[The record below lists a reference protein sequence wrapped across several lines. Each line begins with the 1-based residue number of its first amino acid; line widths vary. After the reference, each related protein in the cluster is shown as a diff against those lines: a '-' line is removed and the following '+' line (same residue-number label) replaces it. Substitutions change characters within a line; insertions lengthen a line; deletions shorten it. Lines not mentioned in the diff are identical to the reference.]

1 MGTIKLWASIVGLV
15 AVCGGVYKYLRNKTV
30 AEAPAARTIASTVG
44 TTKPIDKSE
53 ERPSGKFN
61 AWDYHFKP
69 GKAFEAEFKREIS
82 GEAQKQKGVTAQFAE
97 SKIDGKVTFH
107 GVKYE
112 SSTVSVVAHFDLK
125 TLQSPLVDFSI
136 AYEFGVLKGP
146 GADKAKAAAPVPA
159 APAKPGEPA
168 TATAALP
175 AKFKNSILLELTPSG
190 RIRRILRTTPG
201 MSDEGAS
208 LMSEA
213 VTAMLYRWPEES
225 PPKNGGKVTRDERDE
240 TGKKFKMDYEYTNS
254 GSDEV
259 MIKGIAVLEPP
270 KKQEGMLEQM
280 VFEATSRKEL
290 VCAWDKKAG
299 VPKSLN
305 WSVSQEVKAGKEK
318 LVSASATVASTW
330 KDAGDSIFSV
340 EDLAKFNQVV
350 DLDAIKRKR
359 QANANT
365 RAQKKGKDVAM
376 DWNSA
381 RAGLGGVE
389 GSGMTDEARD
399 QFFNNFAEV
408 LKDNPALLEEY
419 KNEAIRYPAG
429 ARQVNM
435 ILGAM
440 GYVGDEDAQKAMID
454 LYKRPGATPNEKEK
468 VLIEMAL
475 SPQALTPDTKEFLQ
489 EVYKGDDAERSQQA
503 GYALG
508 ASITKDPDPA
518 LVDQF
523 KREIA
528 SAGGDTDKKV
538 YLLQVMGNNKGT
550 QFQAEVNSAY
560 SSSDPQIRAAAI
572 DALRWRKDEEG
583 RNMLFAAIAR
593 ETEPGVKTVAYR
605 ALQYQPYDTRTRDEL
620 SGCANREKDDSIRSV
635 CYDVLL
641 AHMQDAGTRD
651 IIARNADR
659 ETSEPIKFKL
669 RNALSQ

>member
-1 MGTIKLWASIVGLV
+1 MGTIKLWAAIIGLV
-15 AVCGGVYKYLRNKTV
+15 AVCGGVYKYLRLKTV
-30 AEAPAARTIASTVG
+30 AEVPAARTVASTVG
-44 TTKPIDKSE
+44 TAKPIDKSE

-69 GKAFEAEFKREIS
+69 GKAFEVQFKREIS

-97 SKIDGKVTFH
+97 SKINGAVTFH

-112 SSTVSVVAHFDLK
+112 NSTVSVVAHFDLK

-146 GADKAKAAAPVPA
+146 GADKAKAAQ
-159 APAKPGEPA
+159 PGEPGPGAVQA
-168 TATAALP
+168 TLA
-175 AKFKNSILLELTPSG
+175 AKFKNSILLELTPAG
-190 RIRRILRTTPG
+190 RIRRILRTSPG
-201 MSDEGAS
+201 MSEEGAS

-225 PPKNGGKVTRDERDE
+225 PPKSGGKVTRDERDE

-259 MIKGIAVLEPP
+259 IVKGIAVLEPP
-270 KKQEGMLEQM
+270 KKQEDMLEQM

-290 VCAWDKKAG
+290 ACTWDKGAG

-359 QANANT
+359 QANANA
-365 RAQKKGKDVAM
+365 RALKKGKEVAM

-381 RAGLGGVE
+381 RAGLSGVE
-389 GSGMTDEARD
+389 GGGMTDEVRD

-419 KNEAIRYPAG
+419 KNEALRYPAG

-508 ASITKDPDPA
+508 ASITKDQDPE
-518 LVDQF
+518 LVKQF
-523 KREIA
+523 KSEY
-528 SAGGDTDKKV
+528 SGAGDMDKKV
-538 YLLQVMGNNKGT
+538 YLLQVMGNDKGKD
-550 QFQAEVNSAY
+550 FRAEVSSAA
-560 SSSDPQIRAAAI
+560 SSSDPQIRAAGI
-572 DALRWRKDEEG
+572 DGLRFAKDEDG
-583 RNMLFAAIAR
+583 RNQLFRSIAS
-593 ETEPGVKTVAYR
+593 EQEPGVKQVAYR
-605 ALQYQPYDTRTRDEL
+605 ALQYQPYDTRTRDQL
-620 SGCANREKDDSIRSV
+620 SSCVTSEKDDSTRSV

-651 IIARNADR
+651 IIARNVDR

-669 RNALSQ
+669 KNALSQ